1 LFESIKHIDL
11 KYLVLETDSP
21 YLTPVPFRGKTNHPQ
36 YLQLIAQKLADLFEA
51 QVDEIIKITTENAL
65 KFKAFSNFQ

>member
-1 LFESIKHIDL
+1 MVFIYILQLEQG
-11 KYLVLETDSP
+11 KY
-21 YLTPVPFRGKTNHPQ
+21 YIGKTNNPQ
-36 YLQLIAQKLADLFEA
+36 YLKLIAQKLADLFEV

>member
-1 LFESIKHIDL
+1 
-11 KYLVLETDSP
+11 
-21 YLTPVPFRGKTNHPQ
+21 
-36 YLQLIAQKLADLFEA
+36 LADLFEV